1 MNLLQAIIMGIIQ
14 GATEFLPVSS
24 SGHLAIFRNIFHMNT
39 DTGILFDILL
49 HLGTLVAIII
59 IYRRD
64 IGELLIEGFTILGLV
79 FVNIGRFINN
89 LYKTKKKKKYVK
101 IATTP
106 YRRFVILV
114 LFSTFVTMCIALPFE
129 HFIGNAGNTLLI
141 PGICLVV
148 TSAVL
153 YIADNLKVGNKNAS
167 TATYKDSVMVGLA
180 QGAATLPGLSRSGST
195 IAAGLACGFTREF
208 AVKYSFIMSIPAIL
222 GACILELLDLA
233 GAKLSGGEIFN
244 YIVGMIVAG
253 VVGFVCIKFMLR
265 IVKTNKFKGFSIY
278 CLCAGL
284 ISIVCYMVL

>member
-114 LFSTFVTMCIALPFE
+114 LFSTFITMCIALPFE

-208 AVKYSFIMSIPAIL
+208 AVKYSFIMSIPTIL
-222 GACILELLDLA
+222 GACILELPDLA
-233 GAKLSGGEIFN
+233 SAKLSGGEIFN

>member
-1 MNLLQAIIMGIIQ
+1 MGIIQ

-24 SGHLAIFRNIFHMNT
+24 LGHLAIFRNIFHMNT

-114 LFSTFVTMCIALPFE
+114 LFSTFITMCIALPFE

-148 TSAVL
+148 TSVVL
-153 YIADNLKVGNKNAS
+153 YIADNIRVGNKNAS

-208 AVKYSFIMSIPAIL
+208 AVKYSFIMSIPTIL
-222 GACILELLDLA
+222 GACILELPDLA
-233 GAKLSGGEIFN
+233 SAKLSGGEIFN

-265 IVKTNKFKGFSIY
+265 VVKTNKFKGFSIY

>member
-167 TATYKDSVMVGLA
+167 AATYKDSVMVGLA

-195 IAAGLACGFTREF
+195 IAAGLACGFTRKF

>member
-195 IAAGLACGFTREF
+195 IAAGLACGFTKEF

-222 GACILELLDLA
+222 GACILELPDLA
-233 GAKLSGGEIFN
+233 DAKLSGGEIFN

-265 IVKTNKFKGFSIY
+265 VVKTNKFKGFSIY

>member
-1 MNLLQAIIMGIIQ
+1 MGIIQ

-114 LFSTFVTMCIALPFE
+114 LFSTFITMCIALPFE

-148 TSAVL
+148 TSVVL
-153 YIADNLKVGNKNAS
+153 YIADNIRVGNKNAS

-208 AVKYSFIMSIPAIL
+208 AVKYSFIMSIPTIL
-222 GACILELLDLA
+222 GACILELPDLA
-233 GAKLSGGEIFN
+233 SAKLSGGEIFN

-265 IVKTNKFKGFSIY
+265 VVKTNKFKGFSIY

>member
-180 QGAATLPGLSRSGST
+180 QGAATLPGLSRSGNT

-222 GACILELLDLA
+222 GACILELPDLA

>member
-222 GACILELLDLA
+222 GACILELPDLA
-233 GAKLSGGEIFN
+233 GAKLSGREIFN
-244 YIVGMIVAG
+244 YIVGMVVAG

-265 IVKTNKFKGFSIY
+265 VVKTNKFKGFSIY

>member
-114 LFSTFVTMCIALPFE
+114 LFSTFITMCIALPFE

-167 TATYKDSVMVGLA
+167 TATYKDAVMVGLA

-208 AVKYSFIMSIPAIL
+208 AVKYSFIMSIPTIL
-222 GACILELLDLA
+222 GACILELPDLA
-233 GAKLSGGEIFN
+233 SAKLSGGEIFN

-265 IVKTNKFKGFSIY
+265 VVKTNKFKGFSIY

>member
-114 LFSTFVTMCIALPFE
+114 LFSTFITMCIALPFE

-148 TSAVL
+148 TSVVL
-153 YIADNLKVGNKNAS
+153 YIADNIRVGNKNAS

-208 AVKYSFIMSIPAIL
+208 AVKYSFIMSIPTIL
-222 GACILELLDLA
+222 GACILELPDLA
-233 GAKLSGGEIFN
+233 SAKLSGGEIFN

-265 IVKTNKFKGFSIY
+265 VVKNNKFKGFSIY

>member
-106 YRRFVILV
+106 YVH
-114 LFSTFVTMCIALPFE
+114 ST
-129 HFIGNAGNTLLI
+129 
-141 PGICLVV
+141 
-148 TSAVL
+148 
-153 YIADNLKVGNKNAS
+153 
-167 TATYKDSVMVGLA
+167 
-180 QGAATLPGLSRSGST
+180 
-195 IAAGLACGFTREF
+195 
-208 AVKYSFIMSIPAIL
+208 SF
-222 GACILELLDLA
+222 
-233 GAKLSGGEIFN
+233 
-244 YIVGMIVAG
+244 
-253 VVGFVCIKFMLR
+253 
-265 IVKTNKFKGFSIY
+265 
-278 CLCAGL
+278 
-284 ISIVCYMVL
+284 

>member
-222 GACILELLDLA
+222 GVCILELPDLA

>member
-222 GACILELLDLA
+222 GACILKLPDLA